1 MLANAALAVLLA
13 TGSHWTMAMF
23 LAEIVHVS
31 LHSVEHEL
39 HVLEI
44 LRLKDA
50 TFFCTSF

>member
-50 TFFCTSF
+50 TFFDTSF